1 METKLLWFTS
11 TVQGMRWVSRVFALL
26 GLAIVASYAAKGL
39 DPYKV
44 AMSLLLML
52 YSYAYCHLILKH
64 LQALELGEAKA
75 TDTVSLLF
83 QVALPTSMLGCFFA
97 RAILEK

>member
-1 METKLLWFTS
+1 M
-11 TVQGMRWVSRVFALL
+11 SRVFALL
-26 GLAIVASYAAKGL
+26 GLAIVATYAAKGR

-75 TDTVSLLF
+75 TDTVSLLL
-83 QVALPTSMLGCFFA
+83 QVALMTSMLGSFFA
-97 RAILEK
+97 SAILGK